1 MVCDPVIF
9 MDMERNDKTAQQQRL
24 EAEARALR
32 DNLAKRKAQARG
44 RRAAKRSVACDDGGT
59 DKPPD

>member
-1 MVCDPVIF
+1 

-44 RRAAKRSVACDDGGT
+44 RRAGKRRIVPDDNNAGET
-59 DKPPD
+59 PD

>member
-44 RRAAKRSVACDDGGT
+44 RRAAKRPVARDNADT
-59 DKPPD
+59 DKPPY